1 MKVNHDKCYL
11 LVSDKNCVNLN
22 ANGFEI
28 ENTECDKLLRIKVD
42 CEMKFKIY
50 LDGVIKKTINRVNTL
65 SRITL
70 FMSLAKK
77 RILMTSF

>member
-11 LVSDKNCVNLN
+11 LVSGKNCVIMNV
-22 ANGFEI
+22 NGFEI

-50 LDGVIKKTINRVNTL
+50 LHDVIKKTSNRVNTL
-65 SRITL
+65 SRVTL

-77 RILMTSF
+77 RILMISF

>member
-1 MKVNHDKCYL
+1 
-11 LVSDKNCVNLN
+11 
-22 ANGFEI
+22 
-28 ENTECDKLLRIKVD
+28 
-42 CEMKFKIY
+42 MKFKIY